1 MVWSV
6 SVWNVSRGWAW
17 LSDNQRAFKFKA
29 VSDKGRC
36 DSLNE
41 NIGRGWALTICNEIK
56 PCPQKTKVQQL
67 LPETGCG
74 M

>member
-1 MVWSV
+1 MRIFSPVVWSV
-6 SVWNVSRGWAW
+6 SVWNVSKGWAW

-41 NIGRGWALTICNEIK
+41 NTERVGAYHL
-56 PCPQKTKVQQL
+56 
-67 LPETGCG
+67 
-74 M
+74 